1 MSEKKKVKISTGT
14 ELEFDAKEP
23 KNLYETII
31 SEVLI
36 PQYKE
41 NADWHLTLKI
51 VIDEMNR
58 LIKYCDLP
66 VKYKLGLLNEI
77 EKHLDKEISEL
88 TGVDKIEILF
98 LDMDDYVEDI
108 KKLITSDFSQ
118 VDERLDMANL
128 LKPLTTFEIV
138 ELFIYLGKRA
148 FEKE

>member
-14 ELEFDAKEP
+14 EVEFAEKDP
-23 KNLYETII
+23 KNLYEMII

-36 PQYKE
+36 EQYKK
-41 NADWHLTLKI
+41 NADWNLTLKI

-66 VKYKLGLLNEI
+66 TSYKLGILNEI

-108 KKLITSDFSQ
+108 EKLISSDLSK
-118 VDERLDMANL
+118 VDERFSMANL
-128 LKPLTTFEIV
+128 IKPLTTFEIV
-138 ELFIYLGKRA
+138 ELFLYLGKRA
-148 FEKE
+148 FVKE

>member
-14 ELEFDAKEP
+14 EIEFDEKDP

-36 PQYKE
+36 DQYKE
-41 NADWHLTLKI
+41 NADWNLTLKI

-66 VKYKLGLLNEI
+66 TTYKLGILNEI
-77 EKHLDKEISEL
+77 EQHLDKEISEL

-98 LDMDDYVEDI
+98 LNMDDYVEDI

-118 VDERLDMANL
+118 ADERFNMASL
-128 LKPLTTFEIV
+128 IKPLTTFEIV

-148 FEKE
+148 FEKK

>member
-14 ELEFDAKEP
+14 EVEFDEKDP
-23 KNLYETII
+23 KNLYEMII

-36 PQYKE
+36 EQYKK
-41 NADWHLTLKI
+41 NADWNLTLKI

-66 VKYKLGLLNEI
+66 TSYKLGILNEI

-108 KKLITSDFSQ
+108 EKLIRSDLSK
-118 VDERLDMANL
+118 VDERFSMANL
-128 LKPLTTFEIV
+128 IKPLTTFEIV
-138 ELFIYLGKRA
+138 ELFLYLGKRA
-148 FEKE
+148 FVKK

>member
-14 ELEFDAKEP
+14 EVEFDEKDP

-36 PQYKE
+36 AQYKK
-41 NADWHLTLKI
+41 NADWNLTLKI

-66 VKYKLGLLNEI
+66 TSYKLGILNEI

-108 KKLITSDFSQ
+108 EKLITSDFSK
-118 VDERLDMANL
+118 VDERFNMANL
-128 LKPLTTFEIV
+128 IKPLTTFEIV
-138 ELFIYLGKRA
+138 ELFLYLGKRC
-148 FEKE
+148 FVKE